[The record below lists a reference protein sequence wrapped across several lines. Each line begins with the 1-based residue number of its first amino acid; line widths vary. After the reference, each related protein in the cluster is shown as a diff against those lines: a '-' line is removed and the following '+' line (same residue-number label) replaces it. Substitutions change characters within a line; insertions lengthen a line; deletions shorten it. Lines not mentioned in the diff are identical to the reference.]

1 VADDVEEETTIPV
14 SLSIEH
20 RELHTTLDGF
30 TKLPGTTGMAA
41 FRVAELMHE
50 HFRSE
55 EEFAM
60 APLTLLRPLAEGAD
74 VSGSAAAAIA
84 MSDRLT
90 ADWPKMLHEHK
101 AIREALAVLGVEAR
115 VESRTEVL
123 QFVEKLKLHAQ
134 QEEEIL
140 YPAAILVG
148 EYLKLKGQ
156 T

>member
-1 VADDVEEETTIPV
+1 
-14 SLSIEH
+14 
-20 RELHTTLDGF
+20 
-30 TKLPGTTGMAA
+30 
-41 FRVAELMHE
+41 
-50 HFRSE
+50 
-55 EEFAM
+55 
-60 APLTLLRPLAEGAD
+60 
-74 VSGSAAAAIA
+74 

-90 ADWPKMLHEHK
+90 ADWPRMLDEHK
-101 AIREALAVLGVEAR
+101 AIREALAVLAVEAR
-115 VESRTEVL
+115 VENRPEVL